1 MVRFCLLLTC
11 SGIYTTSSVKLF
23 CVIKQISSF
32 WLLNVSSGLRTRGHI
47 SACRSG
53 IYSCLSIS
61 LLQNKQLWNTEPRVW
76 AGEGQFMKKSCFFSV
91 AVECHYWKL
100 EMSVPLV
107 SAYCQHLGWK
117 SASMILLF
125 LLQFWTLFKGARNCT
140 KNKTE
145 RSLMWS

>member
-1 MVRFCLLLTC
+1 MIFPSGGSTLFIVFWFFFFLYYFVLVWENLKLCSHMVRFCLLLTC

-61 LLQNKQLWNTEPRVW
+61 LLQNKQLWNTEPHVW
-76 AGEGQFMKKSCFFSV
+76 AGEGQFMKKSCFLVLLLS
-91 AVECHYWKL
+91 AIIENWRCLCH
-100 EMSVPLV
+100 
-107 SAYCQHLGWK
+107 
-117 SASMILLF
+117 
-125 LLQFWTLFKGARNCT
+125 
-140 KNKTE
+140 
-145 RSLMWS
+145 WSQLTANT